1 MTAEY
6 LDPEVF
12 PSITQKLLKKESRRA
27 ADVRANAA
35 RRLSE
40 TSLPKKVQSLVSDHK
55 NVEEIIA
62 VFPDDYHQIFERKI
76 TGKKVELIFEM
87 YRRLQCMAR
96 NFDKVLNGIEM
107 AGKDDLDLMEMV
119 QEAVVEQDRIKEH
132 IREMVR
138 RCDLLVQRTQD

>member
-12 PSITQKLLKKESRRA
+12 PNITQKLLKKESRRA
-27 ADVRANAA
+27 ADVRADAA
-35 RRLSE
+35 KRLSE
-40 TSLPKKVQSLVSDHK
+40 TSLPKTVQSLVSDHK
-55 NVEEIIA
+55 KVENIIA
-62 VFPDDYHQIFERKI
+62 IFPDHYPQIFERKV

-87 YRRLQCMAR
+87 HSRLRSMAR
-96 NFDKVLNGIEM
+96 NFDKVLKGIEM
-107 AGKDDLDLMEMV
+107 ATKEDLDLMKMV